1 MTLSSRTA
9 VAIHTLTKL
18 AQHGQDRLLTSA
30 EIADSLNGNPVA
42 VRRILGQLR
51 TAGLVES
58 TEGYGGGWRLS
69 RPARQITLYDAYAA
83 VETGPVLAGHVQ
95 PPNQGCVVGR
105 HISALLHTEFSAAE
119 TALQQR
125 LSRTTIAAIHQSILD
140 LESEATQAS
149 QP

>member
-18 AQHGQDRLLTSA
+18 AQHGQDQLLTSA

-51 TAGLVES
+51 SAGLVES

-69 RPARQITLYDAYAA
+69 RPARQISLYDAYAA
-83 VETGPVLAGHVQ
+83 VEPGPVLAGHTH
-95 PPNQGCVVGR
+95 PPNPGCVIGR
-105 HISALLHTEFSAAE
+105 HITTLLHSEFSAAE
-119 TALQQR
+119 TALQRR
-125 LSRTTIAAIHQSILD
+125 LSRTSIAAIHRSILD
-140 LESEATQAS
+140 LETEAEQA
-149 QP
+149 